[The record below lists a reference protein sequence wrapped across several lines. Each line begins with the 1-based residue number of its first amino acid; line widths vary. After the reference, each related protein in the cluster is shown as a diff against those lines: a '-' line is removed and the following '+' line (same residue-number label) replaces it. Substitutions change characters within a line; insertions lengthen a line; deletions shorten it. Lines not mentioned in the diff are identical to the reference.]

1 MGEKMKIL
9 DGKKTSEKILDR
21 ISSEVENISMSGERP
36 PRLDIIL
43 VGDDYGSIKYVEMKE
58 RRARELG
65 ISCQTHHLEKDI
77 GTEEVL
83 NLVKTLNAFNEVDGF
98 LVQLPL
104 PDHIDTNLVLDSI
117 DPKKDVDGLTSV
129 NLGKLFKKDST
140 AIPPATPLGIMKLLE
155 EYKIDVFGKRVVI
168 LGTSKIVGIPLSAM
182 MIEKKATV
190 TMCNSKTVDIEGV
203 SRDADILISAV
214 GIPDFVKKSFLKEGV
229 VLIDVGSNKDPDTGE
244 LVGDIDWEDVQGIP
258 SYITPVPGGVG
269 PMTVVCLMENLLEHC
284 FKGL

>member
-1 MGEKMKIL
+1 MEIL
-9 DGKKTSEKILDR
+9 DGKYTSEKIFDA
-21 ISSEVENISMSGERP
+21 ISTKVENISISGERP

-58 RRARELG
+58 RRAKELG
-65 ISCQTHHLEKDI
+65 ISCQTHHLEKNI
-77 GTEEVL
+77 STKEVL
-83 NLVKTLNAFNEVDGF
+83 NLVNTLNAFNEVDGF
-98 LVQLPL
+98 LIQLPL
-104 PDHIDTNLVLDSI
+104 PGQIDTNLVLDSI
-117 DPKKDVDGLTSV
+117 DPKKDADGLTSV
-129 NLGKLFKKDST
+129 NLGKLFKKDYT
-140 AIPPATPLGIMKLLE
+140 AIPPATPLGIMKLLK
-155 EYKIDVFGKRVVI
+155 EYKIEVSDKRVVI

-214 GIPDFVKKSFLKEGV
+214 GIPKFVKKTYLKEGV
-229 VLIDVGSNKDPDTGE
+229 VLIDVGSNKDPDTGK
-244 LVGDIDWEDVQGIP
+244 LVGDVDWEDVKDIP

-269 PMTVVCLMENLLEHC
+269 PMTVACLMENVLEHC